1 MPPDMKTK
9 KTRSA
14 RPKESSSAYFEK
26 LRPKFLDWRP
36 LTEEEKALEAA
47 ARREARE
54 TELKKV
60 TALAKQRD
68 AEKAAM
74 RKRYRSGASGPKR
87 PPRG

>member
-1 MPPDMKTK
+1 MKKTK
-9 KTRSA
+9 IPRQ
-14 RPKESSSAYFEK
+14 KESSSAYFEK

-36 LTEEEKALEAA
+36 LTEEEKALEVA

-60 TALAKQRD
+60 TELAKQRD

-74 RKRYRSGASGPKR
+74 RKRYRSAPAAPKR
-87 PPRG
+87 RQR

>member
-1 MPPDMKTK
+1 VKKTK
-9 KTRSA
+9 KTRQ
-14 RPKESSSAYFEK
+14 KESSREFFEK

-36 LTEEEKALEAA
+36 LTEEEKALEVT

-60 TALAKQRD
+60 TELAKLRD

-74 RKRYRSGASGPKR
+74 RKRYRAGAPNPKR
-87 PPRG
+87 RQRG

>member
-1 MPPDMKTK
+1 MKKTK
-9 KTRSA
+9 S
-14 RPKESSSAYFEK
+14 PQQKETSKEVFDK

-36 LTEEEKALEAA
+36 LTEEEKAQEVA

-60 TALAKQRD
+60 TELAKLRD

-74 RKRYRSGASGPKR
+74 RKRYRSGPAGPKR
-87 PPRG
+87 RQRS

>member
-1 MPPDMKTK
+1 MKKTK
-9 KTRSA
+9 S
-14 RPKESSSAYFEK
+14 PQQKESSKEFFDK

-36 LTEEEKALEAA
+36 LTEEEKAQEVA

-60 TALAKQRD
+60 TELAKLRD

-74 RKRYRSGASGPKR
+74 RKRYRSGAAAPKR
-87 PPRG
+87 RQRV